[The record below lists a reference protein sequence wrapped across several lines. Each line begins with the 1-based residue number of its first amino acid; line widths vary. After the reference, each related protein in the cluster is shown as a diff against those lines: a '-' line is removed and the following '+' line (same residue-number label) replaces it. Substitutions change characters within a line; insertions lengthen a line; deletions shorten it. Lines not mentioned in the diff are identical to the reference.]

1 MNITKQPVFK
11 RKLFWVAIFI
21 LAAACIFIVYLCSRP
36 AVWEPEGLNDAS
48 HITASITGKIDN
60 RDYLFAAVAYYP
72 SNDSDEYYGYMARD
86 LLILDIENPQ
96 EPKQVAVFNG
106 DGYIN
111 INGLYLKDSFI
122 FATDSNGLRIID
134 VADPSN
140 PREVK
145 IYEDINAY
153 DIVISGQTAFINQW
167 NNQLIIADITNPEDL
182 KIINEFQ
189 PDFRSP
195 DDLIVTGSKLLS
207 MGNDGI
213 HIIDISNPASIKE
226 LGVIQDPAYQD
237 YQPQLEQGPY
247 IRTLSP
253 EEADLT
259 MHKFRYYSVDGNKVY
274 VASGLDGIKIFD
286 ISDPSNPRQISTCKI
301 GDNIICNHL
310 LVTGEL
316 VYVLGNIQDTNGNK
330 LFVIDV
336 NDPQNPKMLEHIS
349 LPSYHSP
356 FLLHAAHSSYNHLT
370 QVEDYIYAWSKKS
383 FKYSDKVIRAK
394 PILVIFGT

>member
-1 MNITKQPVFK
+1 MNITKLSIFK

-21 LAAACIFIVYLCSRP
+21 LAVACVFIVYLCSRP
-36 AVWEPEGLNDAS
+36 AVWEPEGLNNAS
-48 HITASITGKIDN
+48 HVMASITGKIDD

-72 SNDSDEYYGYMARD
+72 SNDSDEYFGYMARD
-86 LLILDIENPQ
+86 LLILDIGNPQ
-96 EPKQVAVFNG
+96 KPKQVAVLNG

-111 INGLYLKDSFI
+111 INGLYLKDNYI

-140 PREVK
+140 PREIK
-145 IYEDINAY
+145 IYEDIHAY
-153 DIVISGQTAFINQW
+153 DIVIFEQTAFINQW

-182 KIINEFQ
+182 KIINVFQ
-189 PDFRSP
+189 PDFRTP
-195 DDLIVTGSKLLS
+195 DDLILTGSKLLS

-213 HIIDISNPASIKE
+213 YIIDISNPALIKE

-259 MHKFRYYSVDGNKVY
+259 MHQFRYYSVDGNTVY

-286 ISDPSNPRQISTCKI
+286 ISDPSHPQQISTCKI
-301 GDNIICNHL
+301 DDNLICDRL
-310 LVTGEL
+310 LVSSEL
-316 VYVLGNIQDTNGNK
+316 VYVLGKNKDTDGHK

-336 NDPQNPKMLEHIS
+336 SDPQNPLILKRIG
-349 LPSYHSP
+349 LPYSCSY
-356 FLLHAAHSSYNHLT
+356 LT
-370 QVEDYIYAWSKKS
+370 EAGDYIYAWGDKHY
-383 FKYSDKVIRAK
+383 KYSAKETRAK
-394 PILVIFGT
+394 PVLVIIDT